1 MILGITIGLLFFLVG
16 ALFLQ
21 GLRKIT
27 VDPPHKAV
35 VTKRGERQEVKE
47 KVKEK
52 EIDKKTGEEKI
63 VDTLTLYKKTLY
75 KNEGWR
81 FFFLCPYWY
90 GYIEVDVTRKNPD
103 FPIQSVR
110 TPDMGEIDIPLT
122 ITYTPDPD
130 HLIEYLNNKG
140 EKGVEDIL
148 EDIVRQRLREWA
160 IAAEEG
166 PQTWEDAMKARE
178 EAVLVLAKAILGDE
192 LPRIEKKE
200 GIYSEVPTSIWFK
213 HFYYSAFAEDKQPLK
228 YPDEE
233 EEDFERRKKEWEKW
247 KELIKK
253 EETEVKTKEEKTPYM
268 KEQIEKRK
276 NEVDA
281 LRRGNGD
288 KKIKHLGIILNR
300 LNLGEFK
307 IKGKLAE
314 AAELRAK
321 EKREMMAE
329 KFELDHVEHRIKN
342 LIKLGFSREQSL
354 EIVQTERGKV
364 KKEIKE
370 SKWNVSQETRQ
381 MIEKIGLKMTER
393 I

>member
-21 GLRKIT
+21 GLKKIT

-35 VTKRGERQEVKE
+35 VTKRGERQ

-52 EIDKKTGEEKI
+52 EIDKETGKEKI
-63 VDTLTLYKKTLY
+63 VYTLTLY

-122 ITYTPDPD
+122 ITYTPDHD

-213 HFYYSAFAEDKQPLK
+213 HFYYSAFTEDKQPLK
-228 YPDEE
+228 YLDEE
-233 EEDFERRKKEWEKW
+233 EEDFERRRKEWGKW

-253 EETEVKTKEEKTPYM
+253 EETEVETEEKTSYM

-276 NEVDA
+276 NEVDT

-342 LIKLGFSREQSL
+342 LVKLGFSREQSL

-370 SKWNVSQETRQ
+370 SKWNISQETRE
-381 MIEKIGLKMTER
+381 MIEKIGPRMIER
-393 I
+393 ILRR